1 MKNDE
6 IRAANRKAL
15 PKFLLFTLVCAVI
28 GGIAGYCA
36 ARYGLDQLSG
46 VVANASAFFGACIA
60 PDGGSRCHHAGG
72 LHSDVPA
79 RQGAVG
85 IMGRRR

>member
-15 PKFLLFTLVCAVI
+15 PKFLLLTLVGAVI

-46 VVANASAFFGACIA
+46 VLANASAFFGTHIA
-60 PDGGSRCHHAGG
+60 PWRWQS
-72 LHSDVPA
+72 S
-79 RQGAVG
+79 
-85 IMGRRR
+85 RRRSAFRCTGTPRRC

>member
-46 VVANASAFFGACIA
+46 DHAKIKAWRRIESLRATKRHRPDLLASAELT
-60 PDGGSRCHHAGG
+60 DKEKR
-72 LHSDVPA
+72 LLEEL
-79 RQGAVG
+79 
-85 IMGRRR
+85 

>member
-1 MKNDE
+1 MKHDE

-36 ARYGLDQLSG
+36 ARYGLD
-46 VVANASAFFGACIA
+46 
-60 PDGGSRCHHAGG
+60 
-72 LHSDVPA
+72 
-79 RQGAVG
+79 
-85 IMGRRR
+85 